1 MPTVPV
7 DGRRQFSQLDVVIAN
22 SQLAISQPGRMPLA
36 GVSKIGPDMYVEA
49 GSWPVPRTV
58 STGPSSARPEPQPE
72 TPKTPASAL
81 WPHLPTGGANG

>member
-1 MPTVPV
+1 MATVPV

-58 STGPSSARPEPQPE
+58 STGPSSARPEPEPE
-72 TPKTPASAL
+72 RPKTPGQIL
-81 WPHLPTGGANG
+81 WPSMAVKGD